1 MSVHIVYEV
10 RLLLYSFATGA
21 GLMMTYDFLRILRI
35 FIPHLPVIM
44 GVEDM
49 VYWVYA
55 SLVTFSL
62 LYEQN
67 DGSFRFYAVAGVFL
81 GMAAYDRFVS
91 RIFFRCLKKFSR
103 WFKITRKG
111 NSGS

>member
-55 SLVTFSL
+55 SPTILCSIQSVLITL
-62 LYEQN
+62 QN
-67 DGSFRFYAVAGVFL
+67 MRIWLHAL
-81 GMAAYDRFVS
+81 TMKS
-91 RIFFRCLKKFSR
+91 RI
-103 WFKITRKG
+103 
-111 NSGS
+111 